1 MIEEEYYPT
10 EEPPKTP
17 ESTKPREG
25 TPSKKTP
32 TPKLNDGLPSS
43 LLTPVT
49 PTVSQGSVVKVLSP
63 NKPQPNSPVSEAD
76 EVERKQAAIN
86 NHPNQ
91 NEKADIKTKS
101 VADSTSNLN
110 GNESGEFAFKLTSL
124 VSFAYGIFFIQQS
137 SAFFGVE

>member
-1 MIEEEYYPT
+1 MNEEEYFPT

-25 TPSKKTP
+25 TLSKKTP

-76 EVERKQAAIN
+76 EVERKQTATS

-91 NEKADIKTKS
+91 SEKSDIKTKS
-101 VADSTSNLN
+101 VADSTSNVN
-110 GNESGEFAFKLTSL
+110 GSESGEPTLKSTFL
-124 VSFAYGIFFIQQS
+124 VSFANGICCMQPV
-137 SAFFGVE
+137 SACLA